1 MDSLRSRVLSGLWE
15 DPLMSPKGSVSHWIG
30 RLKAGDRAVIG
41 QLWERYFQR
50 LVHLARA
57 KIQAAPRRAA
67 DEEDVALSAFHSFC
81 CAAEQGRFPQLLDRD
96 NLWRLLVVLTSRKAA
111 HLVRDQ
117 HRHKRRA
124 AAAAAA
130 LDKDS
135 LELSAILSSEPT
147 PQFAALLAEECQR
160 LLGALGSPELAQL
173 ALWKMEGYT
182 NEEIAA
188 KLGCVLRTVERKL
201 RLIRSLWA
209 DAAEGEGEGEG
220 EGAP

>member
-1 MDSLRSRVLSGLWE
+1 
-15 DPLMSPKGSVSHWIG
+15 MSPKGSVSDWIG
-30 RLKAGDRAVIG
+30 RLQAGDRAVIG

-57 KIQAAPRRAA
+57 KLQAAPRRAA

-124 AAAAAA
+124 AAAD
-130 LDKDS
+130 LDKQD
-135 LELSAILSSEPT
+135 LDAILASEPT
-147 PQFAALLAEECQR
+147 PAFAALLAEECQR
-160 LLGALGSPELAQL
+160 LLGSLGSAELAQL
-173 ALWKMEGYT
+173 ALWKMEGYS

-188 KLGCVLRTVERKL
+188 KLQCVPRTVERKL
-201 RLIRSLWA
+201 RLIRNLW
-209 DAAEGEGEGEG
+209 AAEGEGEGEG
-220 EGAP
+220 AP

>member
-1 MDSLRSRVLSGLWE
+1 
-15 DPLMSPKGSVSHWIG
+15 MSPKGSVSNWID
-30 RLKAGDRAVIG
+30 RLKAGDRAAIG

-50 LVHLARA
+50 LVYLARA
-57 KIQAAPRRAA
+57 KLQAVPRRAA

-81 CAAEQGRFPQLLDRD
+81 CAAEHGRFPQLLDRD

-117 HRHKRRA
+117 HRLKRRP
-124 AAAAAA
+124 AA
-130 LDKDS
+130 LDADS
-135 LELSAILSSEPT
+135 GELDAILSSEPT
-147 PQFAALLAEECQR
+147 PEFAALLAEECQR
-160 LLGALGSPELAQL
+160 LLGALGSTELTQL

-188 KLGCVLRTVERKL
+188 KLECVPRTVERKL
-201 RLIRSLWA
+201 RLIRGLWA
-209 DAAEGEGEGEG
+209 DEDEGEGEG